1 MNLLM
6 TSGCEYQ
13 PCSGLTSFTTAG
25 NAKAGVSVGRI
36 LSPEYEKHEGYQ
48 WYAMI
53 ATYHREHKAADHL
66 LNNGVYVYLPTRKDG
81 TSFIPNTLFIYTD
94 FPTAESFVRYNKDSA
109 GHLDYLHFMYDRT
122 TVNSKGKNPPIT
134 VPDSQMDNFI
144 RLMSIGDDD
153 TGLLPRDDVRFREG
167 DEVEVIGGEFKGIRG
182 RIARVHGTTRVVV
195 TLEGVCYAA
204 AAYIA
209 KRYIKPLSKE

>member
-13 PCSGLTSFTTAG
+13 AGIGLASFTTAS
-25 NAKAGVSVGRI
+25 NRANAGVSVGYVQD
-36 LSPEYEKHEGYQ
+36 LTYEKHADYR

-53 ATYHREHKAADHL
+53 ATYQRERKAAEHL
-66 LNNGVYVYLPTRKDG
+66 LGHGVQVYLPMRKDG

-94 FPTAESFVRYNKDSA
+94 LQTAESFVRYSKQSCR
-109 GHLDYLHFMYDRT
+109 HLDYLHFMYDKT
-122 TVNSKGKNPPIT
+122 IVNEKGKNPPII
-134 VPDSQMDNFI
+134 VPNSQMDNFI
-144 RLMSIGDDD
+144 RLLSVGDDG
-153 TGLLPRDDVRFREG
+153 TELLSKDNVRFRPGE
-167 DEVEVIGGEFKGIRG
+167 EVIVTGGEFKGITG
-182 RIARVHGTTRVVV
+182 RIARVKGSTRVVV

-209 KRYIKPLSKE
+209 KRYLQPVNK